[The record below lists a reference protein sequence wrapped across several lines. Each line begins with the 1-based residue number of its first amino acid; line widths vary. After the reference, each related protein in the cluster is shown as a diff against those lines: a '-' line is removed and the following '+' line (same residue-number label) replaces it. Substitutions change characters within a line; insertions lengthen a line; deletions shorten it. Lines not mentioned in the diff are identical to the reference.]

1 MSEGRPIPPAR
12 VFAFEMAL
20 TGEEMARLAAHL
32 DPAWPVRHDGPT
44 ASGAFGEAATTW
56 TMTIGAARERAFGPI
71 RLAVADVVLRI
82 GSDDEAVVARLLRRF
97 HLVFRKG
104 GG

>member
-1 MSEGRPIPPAR
+1 MTEGRPIPSAR

-20 TGEEMARLAAHL
+20 TDEEMVRLAAHL
-32 DPAWPVRHDGPT
+32 DPTRPVRRDGPT
-44 ASGAFGEAATTW
+44 ASGAFGEAATAW
-56 TMTIGAARERAFGPI
+56 TLTIGAARERAFGPI

-82 GSDDEAVVARLLRRF
+82 DSDDEAIVERLLRRF